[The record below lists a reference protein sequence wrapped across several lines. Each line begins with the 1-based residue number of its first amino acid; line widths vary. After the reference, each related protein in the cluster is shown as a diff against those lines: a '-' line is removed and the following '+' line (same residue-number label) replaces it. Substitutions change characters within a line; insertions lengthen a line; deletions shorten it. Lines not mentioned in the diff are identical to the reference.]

1 MIWTL
6 TVNPSLDYN
15 IQIDELALGS
25 VNRSKTESITAGG
38 KGLNVS
44 MVLKNLGV
52 QSTALAFTGG
62 WTGVKIES
70 LLSRMGIA
78 TDFVY
83 LDKGDSRINVKIKAA
98 EETEINAG
106 GPVIQESE
114 VAQLMKKLE
123 GLKDGDV
130 LVLAGSIP
138 SSLPKDFYT
147 CIMKFLSSKK
157 IDFVVDASGELLL
170 ESIECHPFLI
180 KPNNHELGELF
191 GIEIQSQEEA
201 LVYAEKLAE
210 KGARNVLVSLAEKG
224 AVLLAENGSQYYVP
238 APKGTVVNSVGA
250 GDSMVAGFLAGWCEK
265 KDYEHALKMGIC
277 AGSASAFS
285 SGLATMGKVQELF
298 AKCRG
303 ES

>member
-15 IQIDELALGS
+15 IRLEKLALGA
-25 VNRSKTESITAGG
+25 VNRSKGESITAGG

-83 LDKGDSRINVKIKAA
+83 LQKGESRINVKIKA
-98 EETEINAG
+98 EQETEINAQ

-114 VAQLMKKLE
+114 VDTLMKKLE
-123 GLKDGDV
+123 GLGDGDI

-157 IDFVVDASGELLL
+157 IDFVVDASGELLVQAL
-170 ESIECHPFLI
+170 ACSPFLI

-201 LVYAEKLAE
+201 LVYAEKLVE
-210 KGARNVLVSLAEKG
+210 KGARNVLVSLADKG
-224 AVLLAENGSQYYVP
+224 AVLLAENGCRYRLQS
-238 APKGTVVNSVGA
+238 PKGTVVNSVGA
-250 GDSMVAGFLAGWCEK
+250 GDSMVAGFLAGWIEK

-285 SGLATMGKVQELF
+285 SGLATGEKVQELF
-298 AKCRG
+298 VKCRG